1 MTNTSNRGGPG
12 KAAARSIR
20 ELASLT
26 PGVAQR
32 LSIVSQSV
40 EESLHQFLGKL
51 NHRFRR
57 VPDAVRVDVRDAVP
71 ASLLAA
77 ELEVLPESQCLV
89 ASGQCRVYS
98 ARAEQMPWCLQ
109 EIGRLREIAFR
120 AVGEGTGRAVDL
132 DAFDQHYIHL
142 FVWDPEAKAIVGSYR
157 MGLAD
162 EILERCGEEGL
173 YTHSLFRYSPRALQA
188 MNPAIELGRSF
199 VRPEYQRTYAPLMLL
214 WRGIGTFIQRNPR
227 YAVLFGAV
235 SISNSYDPASRQ
247 LIVDYLRAN
256 TIEKD
261 LARYVRSR
269 RPFPSR
275 FAFGGCSEEIKAL
288 KDVEQLSRM
297 VSRIE
302 PDEKGVPILLKQYL
316 KLGGRLLGFNTDPDF
331 SDALDG
337 LMKVDL
343 RNSDPRVLGRY
354 MGEEGARAFL
364 AYHAQPADVF
374 ARAS

>member
-1 MTNTSNRGGPG
+1 MSTVFSKGGPS
-12 KAAARSIR
+12 KATVRSVS
-20 ELASLT
+20 ESASPS
-26 PGVAQR
+26 PGVVQR
-32 LSIVSQSV
+32 LSIVSQ
-40 EESLHQFLGKL
+40 ESLHHLLGKL
-51 NHRFRR
+51 HRFRR
-57 VPDAVRVDVRDAVP
+57 APEPARADVRSAIP
-71 ASLLAA
+71 ATLLAA
-77 ELEVLPESQCLV
+77 EIEVLPEAQCLV
-89 ASGQCRVYS
+89 TSGQFRVHY
-98 ARAEQMPWCLQ
+98 ARADQIPWCLQ
-109 EIGRLREIAFR
+109 EIGRLRESAFR
-120 AVGEGTGRAVDL
+120 AVGEGTGKAVDL
-132 DAFDQHYIHL
+132 DAYDQHYIHL
-142 FVWDPEAKAIVGSYR
+142 FVWDPDAKMIVGSYR

-162 EILERCGEEGL
+162 EILERFGEEGL

-199 VRPEYQRTYAPLMLL
+199 VRPEYQRSYAPLMLL

-269 RPFPSR
+269 RPFASR
-275 FAFGGCSEEIKAL
+275 FGFGSRSEEIKAL
-288 KDVEQLSRM
+288 KDVEQLSRV

-343 RNSDPRVLGRY
+343 RNSEPRALARY
-354 MGEEGARAFL
+354 MGEEGARTFL
-364 AYHAQPADVF
+364 AYHAQQPEALP
-374 ARAS
+374 RAS